1 MKSLSTKQT
10 AVLWIITLITLLQ
23 SKVISLSVADNP
35 PNILLAIADD
45 WSYGHAGA
53 YHCQWVQTPAFDR
66 IAREGLL
73 FDNAYT
79 PNAKCAPSRATILTG
94 RYSWQLEEAANHVCP
109 FPPKFGGFM
118 ERLAAEGYQSGF
130 TGKGWGPGSALD
142 ELGRP
147 RAITGKAYQ
156 NKKQRA
162 PTRGISNNDYAG
174 NFQSFLDELEPG
186 KPWVFWYG
194 TTEPHRGYEFGSGV
208 RLGKRLD
215 QIDRIPAYWPDN
227 ETTRHDLLDY
237 AIEVEH
243 YDHHLGRILDMLQAR
258 GMLDQTLV
266 VATSDHGM
274 PFPRV
279 KGQAYLH
286 SNHVPLAIRW
296 PEGIQGA
303 GRRILDF
310 VNFTDLAP
318 TFLEAAGISQ
328 LGPIMQ
334 PVSGMS
340 LFDLFNT
347 QASGQVNPER
357 NRVIVGKERHD
368 IGRPND
374 WGYPIRGILTSQWL
388 YLQNFHPERWPAGNP
403 ETGYLNCDGSPL
415 KTHILQSR
423 RAGMDATYWE
433 LAFGKRPG
441 KELYH
446 IDRDEDCVINL
457 ATDSEHT
464 LTQEHLAD
472 LLRQD
477 LIRQGDPRIL
487 GQGAFFDSIPFVN
500 QGNVHFYERFMSGE
514 RPRTGWV
521 NESDFEPNS
530 VE

>member
-1 MKSLSTKQT
+1 M
-10 AVLWIITLITLLQ
+10 
-23 SKVISLSVADNP
+23 
-35 PNILLAIADD
+35 
-45 WSYGHAGA
+45 
-53 YHCQWVQTPAFDR
+53 
-66 IAREGLL
+66 
-73 FDNAYT
+73 
-79 PNAKCAPSRATILTG
+79 
-94 RYSWQLEEAANHVCP
+94 
-109 FPPKFGGFM
+109 
-118 ERLAAEGYQSGF
+118 
-130 TGKGWGPGSALD
+130 
-142 ELGRP
+142 
-147 RAITGKAYQ
+147 
-156 NKKQRA
+156 
-162 PTRGISNNDYAG
+162 SNNDYAG

-357 NRVIVGKERHD
+357 NR
-368 IGRPND
+368 
-374 WGYPIRGILTSQWL
+374 
-388 YLQNFHPERWPAGNP
+388 
-403 ETGYLNCDGSPL
+403 
-415 KTHILQSR
+415 
-423 RAGMDATYWE
+423 
-433 LAFGKRPG
+433 
-441 KELYH
+441 
-446 IDRDEDCVINL
+446 
-457 ATDSEHT
+457 
-464 LTQEHLAD
+464 
-472 LLRQD
+472 
-477 LIRQGDPRIL
+477 
-487 GQGAFFDSIPFVN
+487 
-500 QGNVHFYERFMSGE
+500 
-514 RPRTGWV
+514 
-521 NESDFEPNS
+521 
-530 VE
+530 